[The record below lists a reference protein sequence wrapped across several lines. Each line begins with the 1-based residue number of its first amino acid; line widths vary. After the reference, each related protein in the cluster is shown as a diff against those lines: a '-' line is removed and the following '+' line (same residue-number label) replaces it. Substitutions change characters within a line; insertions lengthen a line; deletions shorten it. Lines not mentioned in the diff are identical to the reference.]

1 MLPKSHRL
9 TKDDIKRLYKK
20 GQNIR
25 QDFILAK
32 FLVNRTDHCRFSV
45 IISKKIWPLA
55 TARNR
60 SKRIIYQWL
69 ALHQN
74 LWEGQNFD
82 LAILI
87 KNRFTEAEVNDIMT
101 KLFDKIK

>member
-1 MLPKSHRL
+1 MLPKSYRL
-9 TKDDIKRLYKK
+9 TKPDIERLYKK
-20 GQNIR
+20 GKNIR

-45 IISKKIWPLA
+45 IISKKVWPLA

-60 SKRIIYQWL
+60 AKRIIYQWL
-69 ALHQN
+69 ASHQN
-74 LWEGQNFD
+74 LWETQNFD

-87 KNRFTEAEVNDIMT
+87 QNQFDET
-101 KLFDKIK
+101 KINSSLAQLFEKIK